1 METPPSSIEGVAC
14 TTRST
19 PVDQVIRVAPERCDA
34 TTTANVVA
42 GLASYVEVLTRVPET
57 AYARHTVLVQEL
69 VTRQRRAG
77 VGTRLLH
84 ALVSGAPN
92 VTTATQVALFC
103 KRANT
108 AALAFYA
115 RLGFEPA
122 ERLEVVVDAAG
133 AAVHAG
139 NELACRLALD
149 ATLGKRKRA
158 CEEACAET
166 RVDASA
172 DGGDDAPVRRP
183 PIVLRPAAKEVL
195 LVHTAS
201 ALLLRLESDDALRP
215 KLAETASL
223 EASLHRTRDALVVN
237 EMAAYLEA
245 IQLLRACPHGFAKT
259 LMSDRASSVRA
270 AYLLLKNKP

>member
-1 METPPSSIEGVAC
+1 M
-14 TTRST
+14 TRSA
-19 PVDQVIRVAPERCDA
+19 PVDQTTRVASEGRDA
-34 TTTANVVA
+34 TASANVVA
-42 GLASYVEVLTRVPET
+42 GLASYVEVLTHVPET

-84 ALVSGAPN
+84 AIVSGAPN

-122 ERLEVVVDAAG
+122 ERLEVVVDAEGVAVN
-133 AAVHAG
+133 AA

-158 CEEACAET
+158 CEEACA
-166 RVDASA
+166 D
-172 DGGDDAPVRRP
+172 GDDATAGWP

-215 KLAETASL
+215 KLAATAAL
-223 EASLHRTRDALVVN
+223 EASLHRTRDALVIN

-245 IQLLRACPHGFAKT
+245 IKLLRACPHGFAKT
-259 LMSDRASSVRA
+259 LMSDRASNVRA
-270 AYLLLKNKP
+270 VYLLLKYACV